1 MIIEIEGVDGCG
13 KNTQAK
19 KLYEYLTN
27 KGYKCKL
34 LSFPNYASG
43 SCMPVKMYLA
53 GEIGDKVDCLDPY
66 QACVIFAVDRLLT
79 MKQIE
84 KENYDFIILDRYV
97 GSLIIHHASR
107 INNQE
112 EYKRYVNWVENFEFN
127 ELKIPRP
134 DKVLF
139 LDMPIEMS
147 LELKRARTELKNGM
161 TKDIMEEDEEKL
173 IIASNSAK
181 KVAETFGWIKID
193 CGQKELKSIDE
204 IHQEILTKLGV

>member
-13 KNTQAK
+13 KHTQAK
-19 KLYEYLTN
+19 KLYEHLTA

-34 LSFPNYASG
+34 ISFPNYESG
-43 SCMPVKMYLA
+43 SSTPVKMYLNGDI
-53 GEIGDKVDCLDPY
+53 GENMDCLDPY
-66 QACVIFAVDRLLT
+66 QACAIFAVDRLVT

-84 KENYDFIILDRYV
+84 NEEFDFIILDRYV
-97 GSLIIHHASR
+97 GSLIVHHASR
-107 INNQE
+107 IDNASQRSKYIE
-112 EYKRYVNWVENFEFN
+112 WVENLEYN
-127 ELKIPRP
+127 VLKIPRP

-147 LELKRARTELKNGM
+147 LKLKRERTELKNGM
-161 TKDIMEEDEEKL
+161 SKDIMEEDEEKL

-181 KVAETFGWIKID
+181 KVAETLGWIKID

-204 IHQEILTKLGV
+204 IHEEILTKLGV